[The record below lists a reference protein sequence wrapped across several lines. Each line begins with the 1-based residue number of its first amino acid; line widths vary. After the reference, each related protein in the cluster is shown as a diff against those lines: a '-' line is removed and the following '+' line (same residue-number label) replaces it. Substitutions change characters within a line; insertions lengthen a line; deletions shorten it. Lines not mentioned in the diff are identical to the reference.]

1 MQQMKDMEHGEETRA
16 KQQGENKMGVMPVK
30 RLIVSMSLPMMIS
43 MLVQALYNIVDSVF
57 VSRIGEDA
65 LTAVSMAF
73 PVQSLMVAVAV
84 GTGVGVNALLSKS
97 LGEKKF
103 ELVNQTANAGVFLML
118 VSYVV
123 FGVFGFF
130 GVEYFFRSQVDL
142 TAANAEAIVEYGTGY
157 LTICMVASV
166 GFMMEMMLERLLQ
179 ATGKTV
185 YTMITQGTGAIINII
200 LDPILIFGYFGVP
213 KLGIRGAALATVA
226 GQLIAMILALWFNVR
241 KNDEIH
247 LSFRKMRPHAATIR
261 KIYWVGIPSII
272 MQAIGSVMTYGM
284 NKILAPISTTAVAV
298 FGIYFKLNS
307 FIFMPVFGLN
317 NGLIP
322 IIAYNYGA
330 RHRERIVEAV
340 RFCLMIAV
348 SIMLIGLCV
357 FLCIPDKLLLMFDAS
372 PHMLEIGVPA
382 LRIIGTHFVLAGAS
396 IVFMSVFQ
404 SFGEGFLSLSVS
416 VMRQLVIIL
425 PAAFILSKVA
435 GLGAVWWSFPI
446 AEVGSLLMSSIFF
459 RKLYQ
464 SKIRTL

>member
-1 MQQMKDMEHGEETRA
+1 
-16 KQQGENKMGVMPVK
+16 MGVMPVK

-73 PVQSLMVAVAV
+73 PVQTLMVAVAV

-118 VSYVV
+118 VSYVAFAL
-123 FGVFGFF
+123 FGIF

-142 TAANAEAIVEYGTGY
+142 TAPNAETIVEYGTGY
-157 LTICMVASV
+157 LTICMVVSV

-200 LDPILIFGYFGVP
+200 LDPILIFGYLGMP
-213 KLGIRGAALATVA
+213 RLGIRGAALATVI
-226 GQLIAMILALWFNVR
+226 GQLVAMVLAFWFNVR

-247 LSFRKMRPHAATIR
+247 LSFRNMRPRAATIR
-261 KIYWVGIPSII
+261 KIYWVGVPSII

-382 LRIIGTHFVLAGAS
+382 LRIIAVHFVLAGAS

-459 RKLYQ
+459 RRLYRN
-464 SKIRTL
+464 KIRTL

>member
-1 MQQMKDMEHGEETRA
+1 MEQRKDEEYAERA
-16 KQQGENKMGVMPVK
+16 NTEKQPENKMGVMPVK
-30 RLIVSMSLPMMIS
+30 KLIISMSLPMMIS

-57 VSRIGEDA
+57 VSKIGEDA

-73 PVQSLMVAVAV
+73 PIQTLLVAVSV

-103 ELVNQTANAGVFLML
+103 EVVDQTANTGVFLML
-118 VSYVV
+118 ISYVF
-123 FGVFGFF
+123 FGLFGIF
-130 GVEYFFRSQVDL
+130 GVEAFFRSQVDL
-142 TAANAEAIVEYGTGY
+142 KAANAEAIVEYGTGY
-157 LTICMVASV
+157 LTICMVAAI
-166 GFMMEMMLERLLQ
+166 GAMMEIMLERLLQ
-179 ATGKTV
+179 ATGKTF

-200 LDPILIFGYFGVP
+200 LDPILIFGYCGMP
-213 KLGIRGAALATVA
+213 RLGIRGAALATVI
-226 GQLIAMILALWFNVR
+226 GQMIAMILALWFNLH

-247 LSFRKMRPHAATIR
+247 LSLRKMRPHAATVK
-261 KIYWVGIPSII
+261 KIYWVGVPSII

-322 IIAYNYGA
+322 IVAYNYGA
-330 RHRERIVEAV
+330 RQKERIMEAV
-340 RFCLMIAV
+340 RFCMMIAV
-348 SIMLIGLCV
+348 GIMIFGLCI

-372 PHMLEIGVPA
+372 SNMLDIGVPA
-382 LRIIGTHFVLAGAS
+382 LRIIGTHFILAGAS
-396 IVFMSVFQ
+396 IVLMSVFQ
-404 SFGEGFLSLSVS
+404 AFGEGFLSLAVS

-435 GLGAVWWSFPI
+435 GLGAVWWAFPI
-446 AEVGSLLMSSIFF
+446 AEICSLSLSSIFF
-459 RKLYQ
+459 RRLYRN
-464 SKIRTL
+464 KIKTL